1 MTLDSPNY
9 FTKDP
14 QAILDYTVNWG
25 DNWLG
30 SDTIA
35 TGTWII
41 TPTGL
46 KKVSETYDDDK
57 CVVWVSSGTVGQ
69 TYYLTNRITTAA
81 GRTDERTIS
90 IMVKQK

>member
-1 MTLDSPNY
+1 MSLDSPNY

-46 KKVSETYDDDK
+46 KNVLEEYDDDK
-57 CVVWVSSGTVGQ
+57 CTVWVSSGTVGQ
-69 TYYLTNRITTAA
+69 TYYLTNRITTAG
-81 GRTDERTIS
+81 GRVDERTIS
-90 IMVKQK
+90 IMVKSK